1 MKTENNNSFPKDSLS
16 NFDSFYDD
24 TKYEWY
30 AAKHRKPSPAELS
43 LVNGLSIE
51 CCPHCGGTHF
61 KKSGYYGNGT
71 RRYRCLDCGK
81 AFSPLTG
88 TVFDAHKIPISEW
101 IEYMIHLFEFHS
113 LSGSARDKKTRKQP
127 ENTGFPRY
135 LPYFRTARRIFFCQ
149 VGSIWTRRISL
160 SCPKTS
166 REKATENITEA
177 SPETRS
183 AS

>member
-1 MKTENNNSFPKDSLS
+1 MTESRTTTYENREQQQLFERQP
-16 NFDSFYDD
+16 FEFGVFYDD
-24 TKYEWY
+24 TKYKWY
-30 AAKHRKPSPAELS
+30 AAKHRKSSPAELS

-88 TVFDAHKIPISEW
+88 TVFDAHKISISEW

-113 LSGSARDKKTRKQP
+113 LSSSARDNRNAKTYPIVPHQHKWRKN
-127 ENTGFPRY
+127 EDGHFTH
-135 LPYFRTARRIFFCQ
+135 
-149 VGSIWTRRISL
+149 
-160 SCPKTS
+160 
-166 REKATENITEA
+166 EKGEKIK
-177 SPETRS
+177 
-183 AS
+183 